1 MNIHHSFKKQIIEKG
16 LGASLLSSILG
27 SIIYT
32 IVTVLALLH
41 RKGVY
46 FVFSTLKYNLT
57 TFLEA
62 VLSFFL
68 AGVCGIIIGY
78 WLWTDIKKGT
88 FSKKMSILKGWFIGT
103 AAGVLVSAF
112 IVYNSIR
119 RLGLQSF
126 YIELITG
133 LVLWMLGGILTSW
146 VIAQFIGENLD
157 NQN

>member
-1 MNIHHSFKKQIIEKG
+1 MIPR
-16 LGASLLSSILG
+16 SL
-27 SIIYT
+27 
-32 IVTVLALLH
+32 H
-41 RKGVY
+41 
-46 FVFSTLKYNLT
+46 FSTLD
-57 TFLEA
+57 
-62 VLSFFL
+62 S
-68 AGVCGIIIGY
+68 GVTKVVAPRRY